1 MKKRLLRII
10 ALAVAAVCLFSQY
23 AVASV
28 SPNIIR
34 VNSNTEFAVEAAKIA
49 AEYERQTD
57 FSAEDCR
64 IIGKV
69 LSSSFDFGK
78 YGAAKGVI
86 GADGRFILQFK
97 SEEAASNCLAML
109 NADAKAAYAEQGI
122 NASGFSTSSV
132 GEKTVTVEY
141 GGCTASFKIT
151 VEYAWWQRII
161 RILLL
166 GFLWY

>member
-57 FSAEDCR
+57 FSAED
-64 IIGKV
+64 
-69 LSSSFDFGK
+69 
-78 YGAAKGVI
+78 
-86 GADGRFILQFK
+86 
-97 SEEAASNCLAML
+97 
-109 NADAKAAYAEQGI
+109 
-122 NASGFSTSSV
+122 
-132 GEKTVTVEY
+132 
-141 GGCTASFKIT
+141 
-151 VEYAWWQRII
+151 
-161 RILLL
+161 
-166 GFLWY
+166 